1 MSRVAVVVPCFND
14 GETLADALASLAGQE
29 PHELVVV
36 DDGSDDPAT
45 LAVLAQVEE
54 DGVRVVRR
62 PNGGLSAARMSGVEA
77 TSAPYV
83 MPLDADD
90 ALAPGALAALADALD
105 AEPRAAMAW
114 GDVEIWGELDFAVRI
129 GRRLD
134 PWLIAHLN
142 TLPVASLV
150 RREALVAV
158 GGWQLR
164 NGYEDW
170 DLWMS
175 FAQEGWTGRYVPQLA
190 LRYRRRGGRM
200 LADCI
205 PRHDELYADLRRRH
219 PRLSAARKRNWLRS
233 RAPLLARLV
242 IPIVAA
248 LPLSDFERSRWFQLA
263 NDPRQFLRLRRA
275 RRRAERPAIAR

>member
-1 MSRVAVVVPCFND
+1 MPRVAVVVPCFND
-14 GETLADALASLAGQE
+14 GETLPEALASLVGQE
-29 PHELVVV
+29 EHELVVV

-45 LAVLAQVEE
+45 VAVLARVER

-62 PNGGLSAARMSGVEA
+62 ANGGLSAARMTGVEA
-77 TSAPYV
+77 TTAPYV
-83 MPLDADD
+83 QPLDADD

-105 AEPRAAMAW
+105 SSAAVMAW
-114 GDVEIWGELDFAVRI
+114 GDVEIWGELQATIAI

-150 RREALVAV
+150 RRDALLEV

-175 FAQEGWTGRYVPQLA
+175 FAERGWRGVYVAHPA

-200 LADCI
+200 LSDCI
-205 PRHDELYADLRRRH
+205 PRHDALYAELRARH
-219 PRLSAARKRNWLRS
+219 PRLFAARRRNWLRS
-233 RAPLLARLV
+233 RASLTARLG
-242 IPIVAA
+242 IPVVAA
-248 LPLSDFERSRWFQLA
+248 LPLSDSDRSAWFQLA
-263 NDPRQFLRLRRA
+263 NNPVQFLRLRRL
-275 RRRAERPAIAR
+275 RRAAAA

>member
-1 MSRVAVVVPCFND
+1 MIRVAVIVPCFND
-14 GETLADALASLAGQE
+14 GETLPEALASLEGQE

-45 LAVLAQVEE
+45 LEALARVER

-62 PNGGLSAARMSGVEA
+62 PNGGLSAARMSGVQE

-90 ALAPGALAALADALD
+90 ALGPGALAALADALD
-105 AEPRAAMAW
+105 GAPEAAMAW
-114 GDVEIWGELDFAVRI
+114 GDLEIWGELDFAVRI

-150 RREALVAV
+150 RREALLAV

-164 NGYEDW
+164 HGYEDW
-170 DLWMS
+170 DLWMG
-175 FAQEGWTGRYVPQLA
+175 FAEAGWKGRYVPQLT

-205 PRHDELYADLRRRH
+205 PRHDELYADLSARH
-219 PRLSAARKRNWLRS
+219 QRLFAARKRNWLRS
-233 RAPLLARLV
+233 RAPLLARLA
-242 IPIVAA
+242 IPVVAA
-248 LPLSDFERSRWFQLA
+248 LPMSDFERSRWFQLA

-275 RRRAERPAIAR
+275 RRRAERLAIAR